1 MHTCSRH
8 TSSTTCVAGRCG
20 LAIIATLRGR
30 KPCTYGLSPHR
41 AGDRPNIGA
50 NARGERLD
58 RDREV

>member
-1 MHTCSRH
+1 MHACSRH

-20 LAIIATLRGR
+20 LATSPHRAEES
-30 KPCTYGLSPHR
+30 CTYGLSPHR

-50 NARGERLD
+50 HARGERLD